1 MERRTAAQ
9 LLFLRQ
15 LPAWVVP
22 FVLAALLV
30 AGLAVHGWPGAAAL
44 CVVAVFI
51 GWLGYLS
58 WPMLTASGRIVR
70 VAMFACAL
78 ALAALQVTR

>member
-1 MERRTAAQ
+1 V
-9 LLFLRQ
+9 FLRQ
-15 LPAWVVP
+15 LPGWVVP

-30 AGLAVHGWPGAAAL
+30 TGLALRGWPGTAAL
-44 CVVAVFI
+44 CVVAAFI

-58 WPMLTASGRIVR
+58 WPVLSASGRIVR

-78 ALAALQVTR
+78 VLAALQATR